1 MRRELDC
8 VACVVQQVLNTAR
21 IATNDERKHEQ
32 VLREVM
38 RYLHKADWNVT
49 PAALS
54 TKAYALVH
62 KITNNPDPYK
72 AIKEKQNKLA
82 LKLLPEIKRLL
93 ARSKDRLHTA
103 GRLAVIGNIIDCGQ
117 GRIPDVIAE
126 LKADLKLP
134 MAIDDFADFRR
145 AFMRAKRIFYACD
158 NAGEIVFDKVFM
170 QEMKRER
177 PDIELIA
184 CVRGSPILN
193 DATLKDAQ
201 AVNLTEVA
209 QVIDTGI
216 AAIGM
221 PLSLLPARV
230 HRLLD
235 SSDIIISKGQG
246 NFETL
251 DEITDGRV
259 YFILRAKCMLISRKF
274 NVPLHSII
282 FKHYK
287 QSNSSKKTSHL
298 IDRK

>member
-1 MRRELDC
+1 MKRELDC

-21 IATNDERKHEQ
+21 IATSDEKKHEQ

-54 TKAYALVH
+54 TKAYAIVH
-62 KITNNPDPYK
+62 KITGNPDPYR

-93 ARSKDRLHTA
+93 ERSKDRLHTA
-103 GRLAVIGNIIDCGQ
+103 AKLAVVGNIIDCGQ

-126 LKADLKLP
+126 LRADMKLP

-193 DATLKDAQ
+193 DATLKDAHS
-201 AVNLTEVA
+201 VRLTEVA

-221 PLSLLPARV
+221 PLPLLPNRV
-230 HRLLD
+230 RRLID

-259 YFILRAKCMLISRKF
+259 YFILRAKCTLIASKF
-274 NVPLHSII
+274 DVPLHAII
-282 FKHYK
+282 FKHFK
-287 QSNSSKKTSHL
+287 PNKRFRKMAHL
-298 IDRK
+298 SARQ